1 MTTGP
6 PENSALGDRSVT
18 HPLVTYRVVCAQ
30 NQRDLYHRVGNVA
43 REDSVLSTMQDVPLL
58 ISRILTHGSTVH
70 GSSRVTTWTGES
82 EPHRRTFA
90 EIGARA
96 ARLAHALRDELG
108 VTGDDRVGTLMW
120 NNSEHVEAYFA
131 VPSMGAVLHTLNL
144 RLPAEQLVW
153 IVNHAADK
161 VVIVNGSLVPLLAP
175 LLPQLPTVEHIV
187 VSGPGD
193 RAPLAGAAARVHEYE
208 ELIAGRPD
216 HYDWPELDERQA
228 AAMCYTSGTTGE
240 PKGVVYSH
248 RSVYLHSMQVNM
260 AQSMGLTDQDTSLV
274 VVPQF
279 HVNAWGLPHATFMTG
294 VNLLMPDRFLQ
305 PAPLAEMIES
315 ERPTHA
321 AAVPTIWQGLLGEL
335 TARPRDVSSLAQV
348 TIGGAA
354 CPPSLMTAFDKLG
367 MRVCHAWGMTETS
380 PLGTVARP
388 PAHAAGTDEEFR
400 YRVTQGR
407 FPAGVEARL
416 TGPDGARLPWDGESA
431 GELEVRG
438 PWIAGAYYNGPDA
451 EPLRPGDKFS
461 ADGWLKTGDVGT
473 ISPDGYLTLTDRAKD
488 VIKSGGE
495 WISSVELE
503 NALMSHPDVAEAA
516 VVAVPDDKWGER
528 PLATVVLRPGASADF
543 LALRTFLAE
552 EVRIARW
559 QLPERWTTVESVPKT
574 SVGKF
579 DKKVL
584 RRRYAE
590 GELEV
595 TRL

>member
-1 MTTGP
+1 M
-6 PENSALGDRSVT
+6 
-18 HPLVTYRVVCAQ
+18 
-30 NQRDLYHRVGNVA
+30 
-43 REDSVLSTMQDVPLL
+43 LSTMQDVPLL
-58 ISRILTHGSTVH
+58 ISRILTHGSRIH
-70 GSSRVTTWTGES
+70 GASQVTTWTGEG
-82 EPHRRTFA
+82 EPHRRSFA
-90 EIGARA
+90 GIGDRA
-96 ARLAHALRDELG
+96 AQLAHALRDDLG
-108 VTGDDRVGTLMW
+108 VRGDDRVATLMW
-120 NNSEHVEAYFA
+120 NNAEHTEAYFA
-131 VPSMGAVLHTLNL
+131 IPAMGAVLHTLNL

-161 VVIVNGSLVPLLAP
+161 VVVVNGSLIPMIAP
-175 LLPQLPTVEHIV
+175 LLSKLPTVEHIV

-193 RAPLAGAAARVHEYE
+193 RSLLDGATPAVHEYE
-208 ELIAGRPD
+208 ELIAGKPTG
-216 HYDWPELDERQA
+216 YDWPELDERRA
-228 AAMCYTSGTTGE
+228 AAMCYTSGTTGD

-248 RSVYLHSMQVNM
+248 RSIYLHSMQVNM

-305 PAPLAEMIES
+305 PGPLAEMIER

-335 TARPRDVSSLAQV
+335 TARPRDVSSLTQV

-380 PLGTVARP
+380 PLGTIARP
-388 PAHAAGTDEEFR
+388 PAHVVGTDEEFA
-400 YRVTQGR
+400 YRLTQGR
-407 FPAGVEARL
+407 FPTSVEARL
-416 TGPDGARLPWDGESA
+416 SGPAGERLPWDGESA

-451 EPLRPGDKFS
+451 EPLRPADKFS
-461 ADGWLKTGDVGT
+461 EDGWLKTGDVGT
-473 ISPDGYLTLTDRAKD
+473 ISADGFLTLTDRAKD

-516 VVAVPDDKWGER
+516 VVAVPDEKWGER
-528 PLATVVLRPGASADF
+528 PLATVVLREGSTATF
-543 LALRTFLAE
+543 ETLRVFLAE
-552 EVRIARW
+552 EGKIAKW
-559 QLPERWTTVESVPKT
+559 QLPERWTVIESVPKT

-584 RRRYAE
+584 RRQYAD
-590 GELEV
+590 GELDV
-595 TRL
+595 TSL